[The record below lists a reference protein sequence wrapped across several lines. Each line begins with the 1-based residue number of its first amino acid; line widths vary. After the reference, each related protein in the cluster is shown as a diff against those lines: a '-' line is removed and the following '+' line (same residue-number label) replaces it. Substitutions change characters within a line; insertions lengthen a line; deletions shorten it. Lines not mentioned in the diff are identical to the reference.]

1 MAYAILLNWEEY
13 CCEITDCYNAAA
25 DTAATA
31 TASGKIDMKYYIIYY
46 ILLFCTSYCC
56 STVVAMFFVVVV
68 QISIDCKCNRHKWIR

>member
-13 CCEITDCYNAAA
+13 CCEITDCY
-25 DTAATA
+25 TAAVTA